1 MHRMLRINA
10 KLSIPEAE
18 LEEKFVLAS
27 GPGGQG
33 VNTTSSAVQLRFH
46 AATSTALP
54 GDVRERL
61 LRLAGS
67 QATTGGVIVID
78 ARRHR
83 SQAMNRRDARARLVE
98 LVRRAWHEPR
108 PRRSTRVPRAAR
120 RRRLERKRRR
130 SRTKNLRGPV
140 GPEE

>member
-1 MHRMLRINA
+1 MQWMLRINA

-33 VNTTSSAVQLRFH
+33 VNTTSSAVQLRFD
-46 AATSTALP
+46 AARSAALP
-54 GDVRERL
+54 DDARERL
-61 LRLAGS
+61 LRLAGN

-83 SQAMNRRDARARLVE
+83 SQAMNRRDARERLAA
-98 LVRRAWHEPR
+98 LVRRALQAPR
-108 PRRSTRVPRAAR
+108 PRRSTRIPRAAR
-120 RRRLERKRRR
+120 RRRLERKRHRGR
-130 SRTKNLRGPV
+130 VKNRRGPV
-140 GPEE
+140 GPDE